1 LRLIAETGI
10 SASIAAAVMT
20 KKVALVTG
28 ASSGIGEATA
38 RQLQK
43 AGFIVYG
50 AARRTDRMSDLAA
63 SGVHTLARRHQR
75 DLGRQRGRRDHR
87 GEGRIDVLVN
97 NAGYGSYGALEDVP
111 MEEARAQIEV
121 NVFGLARLTQLVLP
135 HMRAQRSG
143 TIVNI
148 SSMGGRF
155 ATPMGAWYHASKYAV
170 EGLSDALRLE
180 VKRFGIDVVLIEPGS
195 IRTDWGA
202 IAAGKLRATSGR
214 RTVRR
219 AGRRDGQVPGAKLA
233 ARRPHGLTRHRHRQG
248 RGQGG
253 DRPASAHPLPRRF
266 RSPPPHPPQQAAAG
280 PHLRRAH
287 QTLVRRAGVTAPLR
301 SDTNSEESGHQFRN
315 PTSSGIRDQLPKI
328 RTPKKRKDHD

>member
-1 LRLIAETGI
+1 
-10 SASIAAAVMT
+10 MT

-28 ASSGIGEATA
+28 ASSGIGEAAA

-50 AARRTDRMSDLAA
+50 AARRTDRMSGLAA
-63 SGVHTLARRHQR
+63 SGVRTLSLDVTSEISVGDAVAEIIAAQ
-75 DLGRQRGRRDHR
+75 
-87 GEGRIDVLVN
+87 GRIDVLVN

-135 HMRAQRSG
+135 HMRARRSG

-180 VKRFGIDVVLIEPGS
+180 LKRFGIDVVLIEPGS
-195 IRTDWGA
+195 VQTDWGA
-202 IAAGKLRATSGR
+202 IAADRLRATSCHGPYAEQADAMAQSLER
-214 RTVRR
+214 SSQPGTRMASPATVI
-219 AGRRDGQVPGAKLA
+219 GKTVAKA
-233 ARRPHGLTRHRHRQG
+233 ATARRPRTRYRVGFGARPLILLS
-248 RGQGG
+248 RLLP
-253 DRPASAHPLPRRF
+253 DRTFDA
-266 RSPPPHPPQQAAAG
+266 
-280 PHLRRAH
+280 
-287 QTLVRRAGVTAPLR
+287 LVKR
-301 SDTNSEESGHQFRN
+301 
-315 PTSSGIRDQLPKI
+315 SSGVPA
-328 RTPKKRKDHD
+328 

>member
-1 LRLIAETGI
+1 
-10 SASIAAAVMT
+10 MT

-63 SGVHTLARRHQR
+63 SGVRTLPLDVTSETSVGDAVA
-75 DLGRQRGRRDHR
+75 GIIAA
-87 GEGRIDVLVN
+87 EGRIDVLVN

-135 HMRAQRSG
+135 HMRAQHSG

-155 ATPMGAWYHASKYAV
+155 ATPLGAWYHASKYAV

-180 VKRFGIDVVLIEPGS
+180 LKRFGIDVVIIEPGS

-202 IAAGKLRATSGR
+202 IAAGRLRATSSDGPYAEQADAMATSLER
-214 RTVRR
+214 SSRPGNRMASPATVIGK
-219 AGRRDGQVPGAKLA
+219 AVTKAA
-233 ARRPHGLTRHRHRQG
+233 TARRPRTRYRVGFGASPLIFLSRLLP
-248 RGQGG
+248 
-253 DRPASAHPLPRRF
+253 DRTFDA
-266 RSPPPHPPQQAAAG
+266 
-280 PHLRRAH
+280 
-287 QTLVRRAGVTAPLR
+287 LVKR
-301 SDTNSEESGHQFRN
+301 
-315 PTSSGIRDQLPKI
+315 SSGVPA
-328 RTPKKRKDHD
+328 

>member
-1 LRLIAETGI
+1 
-10 SASIAAAVMT
+10 MT

-63 SGVHTLARRHQR
+63 SGVRTLPLDVTSETSVGDAVAEIIAA
-75 DLGRQRGRRDHR
+75 
-87 GEGRIDVLVN
+87 EGRIDVLVN

-135 HMRAQRSG
+135 HMRAQHSG

-180 VKRFGIDVVLIEPGS
+180 LKRFGIDVVIIEPGS

-202 IAAGKLRATSGR
+202 IAAGRLRATSSDGPYAEQADAMATSLER
-214 RTVRR
+214 SSRPGNRMASPATVIGK
-219 AGRRDGQVPGAKLA
+219 AVTKAA
-233 ARRPHGLTRHRHRQG
+233 TARRPRTRYRVGFGASPLIFLNRLLP
-248 RGQGG
+248 
-253 DRPASAHPLPRRF
+253 DRTFDA
-266 RSPPPHPPQQAAAG
+266 
-280 PHLRRAH
+280 
-287 QTLVRRAGVTAPLR
+287 LVKR
-301 SDTNSEESGHQFRN
+301 
-315 PTSSGIRDQLPKI
+315 SSGVPA
-328 RTPKKRKDHD
+328 

>member
-1 LRLIAETGI
+1 
-10 SASIAAAVMT
+10 MT

-28 ASSGIGEATA
+28 ASSGIGEAAA
-38 RQLQK
+38 RQLQE

-50 AARRTDRMSDLAA
+50 AARRTDRMSGLAA
-63 SGVHTLARRHQR
+63 SGVRTLSLDVTSETSVGNAVAEIVAAQ
-75 DLGRQRGRRDHR
+75 
-87 GEGRIDVLVN
+87 GRIDVLVN

-180 VKRFGIDVVLIEPGS
+180 LKRFGIDVVLIEPGS
-195 IRTDWGA
+195 IRTEWGA
-202 IAAGKLRATSGR
+202 IAADRLRATSSDGPYAEQADAMAKSLER
-214 RTVRR
+214 SSQPGTRMTSPATVIGK
-219 AGRRDGQVPGAKLA
+219 AVAKA
-233 ARRPHGLTRHRHRQG
+233 ATTRHPRTRYRVG
-248 RGQGG
+248 FGARPLILLSRLLP
-253 DRPASAHPLPRRF
+253 DRAFDA
-266 RSPPPHPPQQAAAG
+266 
-280 PHLRRAH
+280 
-287 QTLVRRAGVTAPLR
+287 LVKR
-301 SDTNSEESGHQFRN
+301 
-315 PTSSGIRDQLPKI
+315 SSGVPA
-328 RTPKKRKDHD
+328 

>member
-1 LRLIAETGI
+1 
-10 SASIAAAVMT
+10 MT

-28 ASSGIGEATA
+28 ASSGIGEAAA

-43 AGFIVYG
+43 AGFVVYG
-50 AARRTDRMSDLAA
+50 AARRTDRMSGLAA
-63 SGVHTLARRHQR
+63 SGVRTLELDVTSETSVGNAVAEIVAAQ
-75 DLGRQRGRRDHR
+75 
-87 GEGRIDVLVN
+87 GRIDVLVN

-180 VKRFGIDVVLIEPGS
+180 LKRFGIDVVLIEPGS
-195 IRTDWGA
+195 IRTEWGA
-202 IAAGKLRATSGR
+202 IAADRLRATSSGGPYAEQADAMAKSLERSSQPGTRMTSPATVIGR
-214 RTVRR
+214 AV
-219 AGRRDGQVPGAKLA
+219 AKA
-233 ARRPHGLTRHRHRQG
+233 ATTRHPRTRYRVG
-248 RGQGG
+248 FGARPLILLSRLLP
-253 DRPASAHPLPRRF
+253 DRAFDA
-266 RSPPPHPPQQAAAG
+266 
-280 PHLRRAH
+280 
-287 QTLVRRAGVTAPLR
+287 LVKR
-301 SDTNSEESGHQFRN
+301 
-315 PTSSGIRDQLPKI
+315 SSGVPA
-328 RTPKKRKDHD
+328 